1 MLKASFYFI
10 ALFCPTVFAKNNDK
24 PLPQKY
30 WDFMAGYEYKY
41 PKCTVS
47 WSERTASF
55 LVDGEGC
62 NKISSEMM
70 KNDTIK
76 SIDYVR
82 KNSSFTNFLDYNAAI
97 ENIRNSYSQN
107 DENIDAE
114 RIWERGCLDFK
125 EGLNIG
131 DFSKTYNPAESIKKY
146 DWLKINAVINLY
158 SDGWNYARLMKG
170 IVDCSYYAALR
181 AREYVSGIDIRN

>member
-1 MLKASFYFI
+1 
-10 ALFCPTVFAKNNDK
+10 
-24 PLPQKY
+24 
-30 WDFMAGYEYKY
+30 
-41 PKCTVS
+41 
-47 WSERTASF
+47 
-55 LVDGEGC
+55 
-62 NKISSEMM
+62 M
-70 KNDTIK
+70 KNDAIK

-146 DWLKINAVINLY
+146 DWLK
-158 SDGWNYARLMKG
+158 
-170 IVDCSYYAALR
+170 
-181 AREYVSGIDIRN
+181 